1 MFQRSL
7 RIVIIAGA
15 LGLTACASSSV
26 APELRAGGAPDNW
39 QRVVATTDVDND
51 WLASFEDATLTALAA
66 DTIERN
72 YALNEERARLAQSAA
87 TLATTRAARLP
98 VVSLGLDASRRQV
111 AIRDFSEEL
120 SLGVIDQS
128 FGLGVDL
135 RWQADIWGELS
146 DANRAAALRYAANE
160 ARFLDLRRSLIADT
174 ARAWYRLLAA
184 RQLLAVA
191 GQRLENARQSLDIV
205 ESGYRQGLNEA
216 LDLYLAR
223 NTFEQQAAN
232 VAEQQQL
239 VVEAG
244 AALQLLGARYPDGAV
259 ATGGEL
265 PLVTGDIG
273 AGVPGSLVSRR
284 ADLQDAWLQLMA
296 ADADLAVAHKQ
307 RFPSLLITAS
317 ATDNARRFSDAFD
330 GEPLAW
336 SLLGGITQPLFE
348 GGRLRANE
356 RRADARVRELEQRY
370 LGLVNAAFAQVEDG
384 VSRALSL
391 AEQYRAVV
399 ASRDNADAALELA
412 LDQYSR
418 GLVTF
423 TTVLESQRRAFD
435 ARTSVVQ
442 LQGQRLQNRIDLYQV
457 LGGAYARDD
466 AMEAK
471 L

>member
-1 MFQRSL
+1 MFQRTA
-7 RIVIIAGA
+7 RTIAAAGLLA
-15 LGLTACASSSV
+15 LHGCAGTSV

-39 QRVVATTDVDND
+39 QRIAAAASIDNA
-51 WLASFEDATLTALAA
+51 WLASFGDETLTALATS
-66 DTIERN
+66 TIERN
-72 YALNEERARLAQSAA
+72 HLLAEERARLAQSAA
-87 TLATTRAARLP
+87 TLSTTRAALLP

-120 SLGVIDQS
+120 TLGVIDQS
-128 FGLGVDL
+128 FGLGVDV

-146 DANRAAALRYAANE
+146 AASRAAAFRYAANE
-160 ARFLDLRRSLIADT
+160 ARFLDLRRSLVADT
-174 ARAWYRLLAA
+174 ARAWYRVLET

-191 GQRLENARQSLDIV
+191 EQRLENARQSLDIV
-205 ESGYRQGLNEA
+205 ASGYRQGLNEA

-223 NTFEQQAAN
+223 NTFEQQMAN
-232 VAEQQQL
+232 VAEQRQL
-239 VVEAG
+239 LLEAG
-244 AALQLLGARYPDGAV
+244 AALQLLGAQYPDGVVV
-259 ATGGEL
+259 AGGEL
-265 PLVTGDIG
+265 PLVSDDVG
-273 AGVPGSLVSRR
+273 AGVPGGLVSRR

-307 RFPSLLITAS
+307 RFPALLITGS
-317 ATDNARRFSDAFD
+317 ATDNARQVGDVFD
-330 GEPLAW
+330 GKPLAW

-356 RRADARVRELEQRY
+356 RRADARVTELERRY
-370 LGLVNAAFAQVEDG
+370 LGLVNAAFAEVEDG
-384 VSRALSL
+384 LSRAVSL
-391 AEQYRAVV
+391 AEQFRAVV

-423 TTVLESQRRAFD
+423 TTVLEAQRRAFD

-442 LQGQRLQNRIDLYQV
+442 LQGRRLQNRIDLYQA
-457 LGGAYARDD
+457 LGGAYAGDD
-466 AMEAK
+466 AMEAS